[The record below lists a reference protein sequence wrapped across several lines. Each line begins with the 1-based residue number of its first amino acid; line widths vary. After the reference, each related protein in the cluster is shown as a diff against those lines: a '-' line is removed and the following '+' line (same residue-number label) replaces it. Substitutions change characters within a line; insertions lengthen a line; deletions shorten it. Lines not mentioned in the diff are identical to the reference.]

1 MKHLKLEIKDKIAFL
16 EWNQSHSSLNFIC
29 QDFIKEFSLILNE
42 LDPFQ
47 LKALIFFSSKTK
59 CFSAGADIKEIHSCS
74 SKQKLETQLT
84 EINQLFLK
92 FESLNLLKV
101 VIIDGICLGGALEL
115 ALCFDKILIS
125 DSSSTK
131 LAFPEVK
138 LGLIPG
144 FGACLRLPKRVGLI
158 EALNMICSGKS
169 LNPKQALKKGLVDEL
184 VPQLLLKQRALEL
197 TQDPPFIVA
206 FKKNKKDFIY
216 WRNFLFRHLI
226 AWLVKLKVQKKTQN
240 FYPAPLK
247 AIPLIRAFCFS
258 SFSSQFLEQQNKVFV
273 DLAMA
278 EVAQN
283 LMTLFLQTRKAK
295 KQLSLALSPVQN
307 KKLPT
312 QPIQKVAVLGAGVMG
327 SSIAHCLANKGFE
340 VRLLDNNLKAL
351 QLALKKWETY
361 LSQQKHL
368 SLYQKNHKR
377 KSLSVS
383 PQLWGLSRQE
393 LVIECLPEK
402 LELKKE
408 MIALVSK
415 KLTSTAL
422 FCSNSSSLS
431 LHELSQS
438 CEKPERFF
446 ALHFFNPVSHMP
458 LVEICY
464 KESQKEFLSQVPT
477 FIEKLGKI
485 PLIVKDSPGFAVN
498 RVLLSYLLESLLY
511 LEKGADIESLDTLF
525 KKKGF
530 PLGPFETMDKVG
542 LDTCL
547 QVLLNFKEKELDLEY
562 PEEMEN
568 IPKILGLG
576 EKDKKGFYLYKEAS
590 KPRLLK
596 TPHKKLNPQ
605 TALLK
610 KKGFKVEITE
620 EEMFQ
625 KIMDKMYETGKFL
638 IKNQIIEDQKSLD
651 MAMILG
657 SGFPSFKGGLA
668 PFSSLNKD

>member
-16 EWNQSHSSLNFIC
+16 EWNQSNSSFNFIC
-29 QDFIKEFSLILNE
+29 KDFIKEFSLILNE
-42 LDPFQ
+42 LDSFQ
-47 LKALIFFSSKTK
+47 LKALIFFSSKQK
-59 CFSAGADIKEIHSCS
+59 SFSAGADIKEIQSCS
-74 SKQKLETQLT
+74 SKQELETQLT

-101 VIIDGICLGGALEL
+101 VSIDGMCLGGALEL

-131 LAFPEVK
+131 LALPEVK

-169 LNPKQALKKGLVDEL
+169 LNSQQAFKKGLADEL

-197 TQDPPFIVA
+197 TQDPPFIVT
-206 FKKNKKDFIY
+206 FKKNKKDFIS
-216 WRNFLFRHLI
+216 WRNFVFRPLI
-226 AWLVKLKVQKKTQN
+226 AWLVTLKVKKKTKN

-247 AIPLIRAFCFS
+247 VIPLISSFYFS
-258 SFSSQFLEQQNKVFV
+258 SFSPQFLEKQNKIFV
-273 DLAMA
+273 DLAMGV
-278 EVAQN
+278 VAQN
-283 LMTLFLQTRKAK
+283 LLALFLQTRKAK
-295 KQLSLALSPVQN
+295 KQLSLALSPPHN
-307 KKLPT
+307 TKLPIK
-312 QPIQKVAVLGAGVMG
+312 PIQKVAVLGAGVMG
-327 SSIAHCLANKGFE
+327 SSIAHGLANKGFE
-340 VRLLDNNLKAL
+340 VRLLDNNLPAL

-361 LSQQKHL
+361 LSKQKHL
-368 SLYQKNHKR
+368 SFYQKNHKR
-377 KSLSVS
+377 NSLSVS
-383 PQLWGLSRQE
+383 PRLWGLSRQD
-393 LVIECLPEK
+393 LIIECLPEK

-415 KLTSTAL
+415 KLASSTL

-431 LHELSQS
+431 IHELSQS

-446 ALHFFNPVSHMP
+446 GLHFFNPASHMP

-464 KESQKEFLSQVPT
+464 KESQKETLSQMPT

-485 PLIVKDSPGFAVN
+485 PLIVKDRPGFAVN

-511 LEKGADIESLDTLF
+511 LEKGCDIEKLDALF
-525 KKKGF
+525 KTKGF

-547 QVLLNFKEKELDLEY
+547 QVLLNLKELDWEY
-562 PEEMEN
+562 PEGVEN
-568 IPKILGLG
+568 ITKVLGRG
-576 EKDKKGFYLYKEAS
+576 EKDKKGFYLYNESSAI
-590 KPRLLK
+590 RLFK

-610 KKGFKVEITE
+610 KQGLKADITE
-620 EEMFQ
+620 EEIFQ
-625 KIMDKMYETGKFL
+625 KIMDKMYETGKSL
-638 IKNQIIEDQKSLD
+638 IKNKVVEDQKSLD
-651 MAMILG
+651 MALILG
-657 SGFPSFKGGLA
+657 SGFPSFKGGLT
-668 PFSSLNKD
+668 PSK